1 MTGVDLRS
9 RAVRWLAAATLLTSL
24 VLGSAFVVLHHLT
37 DLRGEAVEGP
47 GAPLSDDETMA
58 QMVGTARLFVTSG
71 RLRNPSATYVLQS
84 CRRDDE
90 PPYQGSVYLDFDVPS
105 ITDTPAYFRK
115 IAAGMRARGWTE
127 GLEPHHRPGG
137 KIMAKDG
144 VSALFYRNPDV
155 AGRGVLQIH
164 GECRNVTDHR
174 ADASGFVDITD
185 RLRG

>member
-9 RAVRWLAAATLLTSL
+9 RAVRWLAAATLVTSL

-37 DLRGEAVEGP
+37 DLRGEAVAGP
-47 GAPLSDDETMA
+47 GTPLSDDATMA

-71 RLRNPSATYVLQS
+71 RLRNPSATYLLQS
-84 CRRDDE
+84 CRRDNT
-90 PPYQGSVYLDFDVPS
+90 PPYQGSVYLEFDIPS
-105 ITDTPAYFRK
+105 ITETPAYFRQV
-115 IAAGMRARGWTE
+115 ATALRARGWTE
-127 GLEPHHRPGG
+127 GLEPNNHPGG

-155 AGRGVLQIH
+155 PGRGVLQIH
-164 GECRNVTDHR
+164 GECRNVTDHT

-185 RLRG
+185 RLRR